1 MAKVISIILA
11 FCDVETISKILARCI
26 SILLK
31 LASKRGGKTW
41 DTAKKVVSETEAWA
55 NLFNRVYE
63 DDTMSQEEEI
73 LVADAIAKRTPV
85 DKVVALLEKAAKEA
99 KDEAKAE

>member
-11 FCDVETISKILARCI
+11 FCDVETISKIIARCI

-41 DTAKKVVSETEAWA
+41 DTAKKVISETEVWA

-63 DDTMSQEEEI
+63 DDTMSQEEEL
-73 LVADAIAKRTPV
+73 LVADAIAKKTQV
-85 DKVVALLEKAAKEA
+85 DKVVALLEKAVKEE
-99 KDEAKAE
+99 KDEETAK